1 MFSIPINPKLN
12 EKQFAEFYEFCKE
25 YKPYIYD
32 LYFTCRM
39 PPFVQDAMGDVF
51 ISDSNITIEQALMMQ
66 QSLGIKISAVFNNT
80 LVRPSQEN
88 LDLFIHNFRQLY
100 RAGISSATIPH
111 THWLS
116 TGQIQKVFP
125 KLEIKN
131 TILRNVTKANEI
143 AKLAEAG
150 FHYINL
156 DRDLMR
162 DRDTL
167 VECKRAA
174 DKYSVKLSLLA
185 NEGCL
190 GNCPMMDEHFQF
202 NNTRFDNSPQYF
214 NDAISRVSCPKWD
227 YEDPATPLKTADFP
241 PWREDW
247 VELLQYVDVI
257 KMHGRESINRLN
269 DTMDI
274 VKRFA
279 NNEEI
284 LFDTFNDY
292 IKQTNLENKPIDGWR
307 KIIKNCKFN
316 CWDCN
321 YCDNVYK
328 AKSNQQSHPL
338 ILAATK
344 ELVDSV
350 NYDINHKVL
359 GLTSTRVQRLLYGLS
374 KHCNN
379 YLEIGSALGSTA
391 VAIAD
396 NCKLHCVDNWSH
408 DIQPAEAGFELPS
421 NTKQA
426 FLKNINRDVTIFDQ
440 DMFTVDVSK
449 LSNIDLFFY
458 DGPHTLEDTK
468 NAIKHYS
475 KCFAEYS
482 ILVFDDANWDQV
494 VIGVDEGIKESNLI
508 PLYSKKILN
517 KVEDTN
523 MWWNGIYIMVVGR
536 EDTQTN

>member
-25 YKPYIYD
+25 YKPFIYD

-51 ISDSNITIEQALMMQ
+51 VNDSNITIEQALALQ

-88 LDLFIHNFRQLY
+88 LDLFVHNFRQLY

-111 THWLS
+111 THWLA

-131 TILRNVTKANEI
+131 TILRNVTKANEV

-162 DRDTL
+162 DRDAL
-167 VECKRAA
+167 IECKRAA
-174 DKYSVKLSLLA
+174 DKYGVKLSLLA

-202 NNTRFDNSPQYF
+202 NNTRHESTPQYF

-227 YEDPATPLKTADFP
+227 YEDPSTPLKTADFP

-257 KMHGRESINRLN
+257 KMHGRESINRLY
-269 DTMDI
+269 DTMNI

-321 YCDNVYK
+321 YCDKVYK
-328 AKSNQQSHPL
+328 AKSNEQSHPL
-338 ILAATK
+338 ILAVTK

-350 NYDINHKVL
+350 NYDLNYKVL
-359 GLTSTRVQRLLYGLS
+359 GLTSTRVQRLLHGLS

-396 NCKLHCVDNWSH
+396 NCKLHCVDNWSQ
-408 DIQPAEAGFELPS
+408 DIQPAEAGFELPN

-426 FLKNINRDVTIFDQ
+426 FLKNINREVTIFDQ
-440 DMFTVDVSK
+440 DMLTVDINK
-449 LSNIDLFFY
+449 LDNIDLFFY
-458 DGPHTLEDTK
+458 DGPHTLEDTR
-468 NAIKHYS
+468 NAVKYYS
-475 KCFAEYS
+475 KSFAEYS

-494 VIGVDEGIKESNLI
+494 VIGADEGVRQSNLT

-517 KVEDTN
+517 KTEDSN
-523 MWWNGIYIMVVGR
+523 MWWNGVYIMVVKR

>member
-1 MFSIPINPKLN
+1 MFSIPINPKLS
-12 EKQFAEFYEFCKE
+12 EREFAEFYEFCKT
-25 YKPYIYD
+25 YKPFIYD

-51 ISDSNITIEQALMMQ
+51 ISDSNITIEQALVLQ

-88 LDLFIHNFRQLY
+88 LDLFVHNFRQLY
-100 RAGISSATIPH
+100 KAGISSATIPH
-111 THWLS
+111 THWLA

-131 TILRNVTKANEI
+131 TILRNVTKANEV

-162 DRDTL
+162 DRDAL
-167 VECKRAA
+167 IECRRAA
-174 DKYSVKLSLLA
+174 DKYGVKLSLLA

-202 NNTRFDNSPQYF
+202 NNTRLNNTPQYF

-227 YEDPATPLKTADFP
+227 FEDPSVPLKTADFP

-257 KMHGRESINRLN
+257 KMHGRESSRRLY

-328 AKSNQQSHPL
+328 ARSNEQSHPL
-338 ILAATK
+338 ILAVTK

-350 NYDINHKVL
+350 SYDLEYKVL
-359 GLTSTRVQRLLYGLS
+359 GLTSTRVQRLLHGLS
-374 KHCNN
+374 KHCSN

-396 NCKLHCVDNWSH
+396 NCKLHCVDNWSQ
-408 DIQPAEAGFELPS
+408 DIQPAEAGFELPN

-426 FLKNINRDVTIFDQ
+426 FLKNVNRDVTIFDQ
-440 DMFTVDVSK
+440 DMLTVDVSK
-449 LSNIDLFFY
+449 LDNIDLFFY
-458 DGPHTLEDTK
+458 DGPHTQQDTT
-468 NAIKHYS
+468 NAVVHYS
-475 KCFAEYS
+475 KSFAEYC

-494 VIGVDEGIKESNLI
+494 VIGADEGVREANLI

-517 KVEDTN
+517 KTEDTN
-523 MWWNGIYIMVVGR
+523 MWWNGVYIMVVKR